1 MRFQNLFN
9 RFTRSQ
15 FFENEFD
22 SYAGARNDRFA
33 HHHCGI

>member
-15 FFENEFD
+15 FFEDELHG
-22 SYAGARNDRFA
+22 YAGARNDGFT
-33 HHHCGI
+33 HHYCGI